1 MARGSSRKPTEQ
13 RFTGAAGMK
22 RKVAVFTGTR
32 AEYGLLYWLMKDIQA
47 STRLELQVIVSGMHL
62 SPEFGETWKL
72 IEQDGFNIDAKVEM
86 LLSSDTPVGV
96 VKSMGLG
103 TLGFADA
110 LDRLR
115 PDMLVV
121 LGDRF
126 EALAIVQA
134 ALIMRIP
141 VAHLHGGEITEG
153 AYDDAIRHAIS
164 KMANLH
170 FVAAEPYRRRVIQM
184 GESPER
190 VFNVGAVGLD
200 HLHRSP
206 IMGLEELAT
215 SLEFELHAPY
225 LLVTYHPVT
234 LLEESPEKSFIAL
247 LAALDQF
254 PEYQIILTY
263 PNADNGGRA
272 LIPLLEGY
280 AQRQPGRVVAIPSLG
295 FKRYLSAVSA
305 AAAVVGNSSSGI
317 IEVPA
322 FGIPTINIGV
332 RQKGRLAADSVLH
345 CEPSVTAI
353 EYALRQALSP
363 EFAAA
368 SKNTVNPYG
377 QGNAA
382 ETIVSVLEHYDGT
395 FHKSFHDLS

>member
-1 MARGSSRKPTEQ
+1 
-13 RFTGAAGMK
+13 MK

-32 AEYGLLYWLMKDIQA
+32 AEYGLLYWLMKDIQTSA
-47 STRLELQVIVSGMHL
+47 RLELQVIVSGMHL

-72 IEQDGFNIDAKVEM
+72 IEQDGFDIDAKVEM

-115 PDMLVV
+115 PDVLVV

-164 KMANLH
+164 KMAHLH
-170 FVAAEPYRRRVIQM
+170 FVAAEPYQRRVIQM

-190 VFNVGAVGLD
+190 VFNVGAIGLD
-200 HLHRSP
+200 HLRRSAK
-206 IMGLEELAT
+206 MDLDELAE
-215 SLEFELHAPY
+215 SLGFALRAPY

-234 LLEESPEKSFIAL
+234 LLEEDPTQSFIAL
-247 LAALDQF
+247 LNALENF
-254 PEYQIILTY
+254 PEHQIILTY

-272 LIPLLEGY
+272 IIPQLEAY
-280 AQRQPGRVVAIPSLG
+280 AQRQPGRVLAIPSLG
-295 FKRYLSAVSA
+295 FRRYLSAVSM

-322 FGIPTINIGV
+322 FGIPTVNIGA

-345 CEPSVTAI
+345 CEPTAESI
-353 EYALRQALSP
+353 GLALHQALSD
-363 EFAAA
+363 EFAEI
-368 SKNTVNPYG
+368 SKMAVNPYG
-377 QGNAA
+377 QGNASEA
-382 ETIVSVLEHYDGT
+382 IVNVLEHFDEPI
-395 FHKSFHDLS
+395 HKSFHDLS